1 MLMILNA
8 EIPRDHTSA
17 LVSMDLNLSMGRV
30 STLMSVIAGSVA
42 KFVLTQ
48 LAATNARVKTAML

>member
-1 MLMILNA
+1 M
-8 EIPRDHTSA
+8 SA

-48 LAATNARVKTAML
+48 LAATNARVILDMQWMKKVSVV